1 MKNGPILNDGLA
13 C

>member
-1 MKNGPILNDGLA
+1 MKNGPIFNDGLA

>member
-1 MKNGPILNDGLA
+1 MKNGPIFDDGLA